1 MNVYTK
7 ECTCTIRDMLRD
19 PVCAV
24 GTQGTNTIV
33 GESILFI
40 RELYKEKKT
49 GIHGQFEII

>member
-33 GESILFI
+33 GESILFN
-40 RELYKEKKT
+40 T
-49 GIHGQFEII
+49 GVI